1 MTAVSC
7 NGQPVDAGLL
17 DAALVNYG
25 HFTSL
30 QVRGGAVQ
38 GWALHL
44 RRLQQ
49 GTRELFDAE
58 LDEARLLGWL
68 RQALQRSGMTD
79 ASLRITVFSRAFDFR
94 QPLRAVPVDVLVS
107 VAAPATVPGQARAV
121 LPVCYQRELPQLKH
135 TGTLP
140 LFQQR
145 RLAMRRGFDDALFVD
160 AQGRLSEGSLWNIGF
175 VSGEHI
181 VWPRA
186 SMLGGVAQRLIERG
200 AGANGLAC
208 ETREIAVRDLAAFEA
223 AFICNSATPACAVA
237 AVDGHAFSPA
247 EAMIARL
254 IDAWRSNPCQT
265 ILAAD
270 FAPAKRS

>member
-1 MTAVSC
+1 VTAVSC
-7 NGQPVDAGLL
+7 NGEPVDAGLL

-68 RQALQRSGMTD
+68 RQALERSGMTD

-94 QPLRAVPVDVLVS
+94 QPLRA
-107 VAAPATVPGQARAV
+107 APATVPADARAV
-121 LPVCYQRELPQLKH
+121 LPVRYQRDSPQLKH
-135 TGTLP
+135 VGTFP
-140 LFQQR
+140 LFRQR
-145 RLAMRRGFDDALFVD
+145 RQAMRQGFDDALFVD
-160 AQGRLSEGSLWNIGF
+160 AAGRVSEGSTWNIAF
-175 VSGEHI
+175 LAGEEV

-186 SMLGGVAQRLIERG
+186 EALRGTAEQLLVAGLQRLGR
-200 AGANGLAC
+200 AQAW
-208 ETREIAVRDLAAFEA
+208 REVPLEA
-223 AFICNSATPACAVA
+223 LPGFSGAVA
-237 AVDGHAFSPA
+237 CNATGLWPL
-247 EAMIARL
+247 ARVGDCRFTESAAL
-254 IDAWRSNPCQT
+254 LERLRQALAQEPWRP
-265 ILAAD
+265 L
-270 FAPAKRS
+270 

>member
-94 QPLRAVPVDVLVS
+94 QPSRAVPVDVLAS
-107 VAAPATVPGQARAV
+107 VAAPATVPADARAV
-121 LPVCYQRELPQLKH
+121 LPVRYQRDSPQLKH
-135 TGTLP
+135 VGTFP
-140 LFQQR
+140 LFRQR
-145 RLAMRRGFDDALFVD
+145 RLAMRQGFDDALFVD
-160 AQGRLSEGSLWNIGF
+160 AAGRVSEGSTWNIAF
-175 VSGEHI
+175 LAGEEV
-181 VWPRA
+181 VWPQAEALRGTA
-186 SMLGGVAQRLIERG
+186 EQLLVAGLQRLGR
-200 AGANGLAC
+200 AQAW
-208 ETREIAVRDLAAFEA
+208 REVPLEA
-223 AFICNSATPACAVA
+223 LPGFSGAVA
-237 AVDGHAFSPA
+237 CNATGLWPLARVGDCRFAESPA
-247 EAMIARL
+247 LLERL
-254 IDAWRSNPCQT
+254 RQALAQEPWRP
-265 ILAAD
+265 L
-270 FAPAKRS
+270 